1 MNSLRPMITFG
12 TYRLTYTPPEET
24 FGSVEST
31 VDMSI
36 SSEADLNDMLGFFE
50 DFLRATGYQL
60 DNSVLQLEDRDTSNS
75 PCQDFWEDDGTS
87 LIGNPWNARLG
98 DDTLETAFIGT
109 RLFGGEG
116 EDHLS
121 FRSSFGNDVVTFS

>member
-1 MNSLRPMITFG
+1 MITFG

-60 DNSVLQLEDRDTSNS
+60 GNSILQLEEPPALNSSN
-75 PCQDFWEDDGTS
+75 QDFWEDDGVS
-87 LIGNPWNARLG
+87 LVGNPWTATLG
-98 DDTLETAFIGT
+98 NYGKSDQGIVFTGT
-109 RLFGGEG
+109 RLPGGD
-116 EDHLS
+116 DHLS
-121 FRSSFGNDVVTFS
+121 FRSCFGSDVVTFS